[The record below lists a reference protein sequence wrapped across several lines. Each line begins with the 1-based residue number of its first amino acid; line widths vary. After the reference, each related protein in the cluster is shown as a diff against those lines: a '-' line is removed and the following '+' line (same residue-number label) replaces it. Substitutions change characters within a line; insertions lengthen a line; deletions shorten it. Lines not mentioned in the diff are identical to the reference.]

1 MGCQSSLFGAS
12 AQYIKVSG
20 GDFIAIEGA
29 NTVDRLTVSDLR
41 MPYKQLLRS
50 RVVLKTGQTNYLLN
64 HLGLGDNATFL
75 CIKAVY
81 NQKSVIEED
90 NYIKWSFYDD
100 MAKVYTMAQMM
111 VLTGNSTNRIKQLYL
126 SNPSEKYSVSL
137 DVMVGVIDD
146 TYTFFNDSVNQ
157 SSTSFVGLNWTD
169 IKSHIVGESFKI
181 NDKGT
186 PVRPLIYIEIVNIET
201 IEKTGSILIIDDASY
216 GTIFLQFLTEYDAY
230 QAHSLL
236 NYVIENPNI
245 NISENYPPA
254 DNLDPIVYFYDQ
266 VGQTGDFISFNG
278 TFPTYPNTSMG
289 ITFSTEMSLSTYG
302 STASGTASGTSSIID
317 KTQLIYLLVDKITDN
332 RDGTMSMMPSNII
345 INNATASISTIL
357 VPGTY
362 SLTFNFSDIA
372 HNTLEG
378 VHMDLTITA

>member
-1 MGCQSSLFGAS
+1 MASCASSLFGAS

-50 RVVLKTGQTNYLLN
+50 RVILKAGQNNYLLN

-75 CIKAVY
+75 CIKAIY

-90 NYIKWSFYDD
+90 NYITWSYYDD
-100 MAKVYTMAQMM
+100 LAKVYPMAQMM

-126 SNPSEKYSVSL
+126 SNPSDKYPVSL

-157 SSTSFVGLNWTD
+157 SSTSFVGLEWTD

-181 NDKGT
+181 MDKGT
-186 PVRPLIYIEIVNIET
+186 PVRPLIYFDIANIET

-245 NISENYPPA
+245 NIGEDYPPA
-254 DNLDPIVYFYDQ
+254 DNEDPIVYFYEQ
-266 VGQTGDFISFNG
+266 VGQTGDFIALDGDLING
-278 TFPTYPNTSMG
+278 PYDTSMG
-289 ITFSTEMSLSTYG
+289 LTFSTTISLLDY
-302 STASGTASGTSSIID
+302 GTASGTYFDKSRLID
-317 KTQLIYLLVDKITDN
+317 LLVYTISDN
-332 RDGTMSMMPSNII
+332 RDGTMSMMPSNLII
-345 INNATASISTIL
+345 SGTSSTVSTINL
-357 VPGTY
+357 PGTY

-378 VHMDLTITA
+378 VHMDLTITV

>member
-1 MGCQSSLFGAS
+1 MGCQSSLFGTS

-50 RVVLKTGQTNYLLN
+50 RVILKSGQTNYLLN

-75 CIKAVY
+75 CIKAIY

-90 NYIKWSFYDD
+90 NYITWSYYDD
-100 MAKVYTMAQMM
+100 LAKVYPMAQMM

-126 SNPSEKYSVSL
+126 SNPSDKYPVSL

-181 NDKGT
+181 MDKGT
-186 PVRPLIYIEIVNIET
+186 PVRPLIYFDIANIET

-245 NISENYPPA
+245 NIGEDYPPA
-254 DNLDPIVYFYDQ
+254 DNEDPIVYFYEQ
-266 VGQTGDFISFNG
+266 VGQTGDFIALDGDLING
-278 TFPTYPNTSMG
+278 PYDTSMG
-289 ITFSTEMSLSTYG
+289 LTFSTTISLLDY
-302 STASGTASGTSSIID
+302 GTASGTYFDKSRLID
-317 KTQLIYLLVDKITDN
+317 LLVYTISDN
-332 RDGTMSMMPSNII
+332 RDGTMSMMPSNLII
-345 INNATASISTIL
+345 SGTSSTVSTINL
-357 VPGTY
+357 PGTY

-378 VHMDLTITA
+378 VHMDLTITV

>member
-1 MGCQSSLFGAS
+1 MASCASSLFGAS

-50 RVVLKTGQTNYLLN
+50 RVVLKAGQNNYLLN

-81 NQKSVIEED
+81 NQKSVIETD
-90 NYIKWSFYDD
+90 NYITWSYYDD
-100 MAKVYTMAQMM
+100 LAKVYPMAQMM

-126 SNPSEKYSVSL
+126 SNPSEKYPVSL

-169 IKSHIVGESFKI
+169 IQTHITGESIKI
-181 NDKGT
+181 MDKGT
-186 PVRPLIYIEIVNIET
+186 PVRPLIYFDIANIET

-216 GTIFLQFLTEYDAY
+216 GTIFLQFLTEFDAY

-236 NYVIENPNI
+236 NYVIENPDI
-245 NISENYPPA
+245 NITTDYPPA
-254 DNLDPIVYFYDQ
+254 DNEDPIVYFNDS
-266 VGQTGDFISFNG
+266 VGNQDIDFISFNG
-278 TFPTYPNTSMG
+278 SFPDNPSTLMG
-289 ITFSTEMSLSTYG
+289 ITFSTTMSLFDY
-302 STASGTASGTSSIID
+302 GTAGGTYFDKPTLIELLISS
-317 KTQLIYLLVDKITDN
+317 ITDN
-332 RDGTMSMMPSNII
+332 RDGTMSMMPSNLI
-345 INNATASISTIL
+345 INGTSSIVSTINI
-357 VPGTY
+357 PGTY
-362 SLTFNFSDIA
+362 
-372 HNTLEG
+372 
-378 VHMDLTITA
+378 

>member
-50 RVVLKTGQTNYLLN
+50 RVILKSGQTNYLLN

-81 NQKSVIEED
+81 NQKSVEED
-90 NYIKWSFYDD
+90 NYINWCFYDD
-100 MAKVYTMAQMM
+100 MAKVHTMAQMM

-126 SNPSEKYSVSL
+126 SNPSEKYPVSL

-146 TYTFFNDSVNQ
+146 TYTFFNDSVNK
-157 SSTSFVGLNWTD
+157 SSTSFVGLNYTD
-169 IKSHIVGESFKI
+169 IKTHIIGESIKI

-186 PVRPLIYIEIVNIET
+186 TIRPLIYIEIVNIET
-201 IEKTGSILIIDDASY
+201 IEKTGTILIIDDASY

-230 QAHSLL
+230 QAHSIL
-236 NYVIENPNI
+236 NYIIENPDI
-245 NISENYPPA
+245 NIDAIPTG
-254 DNLDPIVYFYDQ
+254 DNEDPTVYFNNS
-266 VGQTGDFISFNG
+266 VGDLDNDFIAFNG
-278 TFPTYPNTSMG
+278 DLINGPYNTSMG
-289 ITFSTEMSLSTYG
+289 LTFSTEFSLSTYG
-302 STASGTASGTSSIID
+302 VSGSYIDSSLLID
-317 KTQLIYLLVDKITDN
+317 LLVDTIHDN
-332 RDGTMSMMPSNII
+332 RDGTMSMQPSNII
-345 INNATASISTIL
+345 LSSSTASISTIL

-378 VHMDLTITA
+378 VHMDLTITV

>member
-1 MGCQSSLFGAS
+1 MASCASSLFGAS

-20 GDFIAIEGA
+20 GDFLAIEGA

-50 RVVLKTGQTNYLLN
+50 RVILKAGQTNYLLN

-75 CIKAVY
+75 CLKAIY
-81 NQKSVIEED
+81 NQKSVIETD
-90 NYIKWSFYDD
+90 NYITWSYYDD
-100 MAKVYTMAQMM
+100 LAKVYPMAQMM

-126 SNPSEKYSVSL
+126 SNPSTKYPVSL

-169 IKSHIVGESFKI
+169 IQSQIVGESIKI
-181 NDKGT
+181 MDKGT
-186 PVRPLIYIEIVNIET
+186 PTRPLIFIEIVNIET
-201 IEKTGSILIIDDASY
+201 IEKTGNILIIDDASY

-236 NYVIENPNI
+236 NYVIENPMI
-245 NISENYPPA
+245 DISQYQSG
-254 DNLDPIVYFYDQ
+254 DNQDPIVHFYNQ
-266 VGQTGDFISFNG
+266 VGQTGEFISFNG
-278 TFPTYPNTSMG
+278 GFPDDPNTSMG
-289 ITFSTEMSLSTYG
+289 LTFSTTISLLDY
-302 STASGTASGTSSIID
+302 GTASGTYLDKPGLIELLISSIS
-317 KTQLIYLLVDKITDN
+317 DN
-332 RDGTMSMMPSNII
+332 RDGTMSMQPSNLII
-345 INNATASISTIL
+345 TGTSSTVSTINL
-357 VPGTY
+357 PGTY
-362 SLTFNFSDIA
+362 SVIFNFSDIA

-378 VHMDLTITA
+378 VHMDLTIID

>member
-1 MGCQSSLFGAS
+1 L
-12 AQYIKVSG
+12 
-20 GDFIAIEGA
+20 
-29 NTVDRLTVSDLR
+29 
-41 MPYKQLLRS
+41 YKS
-50 RVVLKTGQTNYLLN
+50 Y
-64 HLGLGDNATFL
+64 
-75 CIKAVY
+75 Y

-90 NYIKWSFYDD
+90 NYITWSYYDD
-100 MAKVYTMAQMM
+100 LAKVYPMAQMM

-126 SNPSEKYSVSL
+126 SNPSEKYPVSL

-181 NDKGT
+181 MDKGT
-186 PVRPLIYIEIVNIET
+186 PVRPLIYFDIANIET

-245 NISENYPPA
+245 NIGEDYPPA
-254 DNLDPIVYFYDQ
+254 DNEDPIVYFYEQ
-266 VGQTGDFISFNG
+266 VGQTGDFIALDGDLING
-278 TFPTYPNTSMG
+278 PYDTSMG
-289 ITFSTEMSLSTYG
+289 LTFSTTISLLDY
-302 STASGTASGTSSIID
+302 GTASGTYFDKSRLID
-317 KTQLIYLLVDKITDN
+317 LLVYTISDN
-332 RDGTMSMMPSNII
+332 RDGTMSMMPSNLII
-345 INNATASISTIL
+345 SGTSSTVSTINL
-357 VPGTY
+357 PGTY

-378 VHMDLTITA
+378 VHMDLTITV

>member
-1 MGCQSSLFGAS
+1 MASCASSLFGAS

-50 RVVLKTGQTNYLLN
+50 RVILKAGQNNYLLN

-75 CIKAVY
+75 CIKAIY

-90 NYIKWSFYDD
+90 NYITWSYYDD
-100 MAKVYTMAQMM
+100 LAKVYPMAQMM

-126 SNPSEKYSVSL
+126 SNPSEKYPVSL

-169 IKSHIVGESFKI
+169 IKTHIVGESFKI

-186 PVRPLIYIEIVNIET
+186 PVRPLIYFDIANIET

-236 NYVIENPNI
+236 NFVIENPNI
-245 NISENYPPA
+245 DIEQYQSG
-254 DNLDPIVYFYDQ
+254 DNEDPIIYFYSS
-266 VGQTGDFISFNG
+266 VGDLGNDFIAFNG
-278 TFPTYPNTSMG
+278 DLINGPYNTSMG
-289 ITFSTEMSLSTYG
+289 LTFSTEFSLLTY
-302 STASGTASGTSSIID
+302 GTASGTYID
-317 KTQLIYLLVDKITDN
+317 KSLLIDLLVSTITDN
-332 RDGTMSMMPSNII
+332 RDGTMSMMPSNLII
-345 INNATASISTIL
+345 TGTSSTLSTINL
-357 VPGTY
+357 PGTY
-362 SLTFNFSDIA
+362 SVTFNFSDIA

-378 VHMDLTITA
+378 VHMDLTITV

>member
-1 MGCQSSLFGAS
+1 MASCGTSLFGAS

-50 RVVLKTGQTNYLLN
+50 RVVLKAGQNNYLLN

-75 CIKAVY
+75 CVKAIY

-90 NYIKWSFYDD
+90 NYITWSYYDD
-100 MAKVYTMAQMM
+100 LAKVYPMAQMM

-126 SNPSEKYSVSL
+126 SNPSEKYPVSL

-169 IKSHIVGESFKI
+169 IKSHIVGESIKI

-186 PVRPLIYIEIVNIET
+186 PIRPLIYLEIANIET
-201 IEKTGSILIIDDASY
+201 IEKTGSILIIDDASF

-236 NYVIENPNI
+236 NFVIENPNI
-245 NISENYPPA
+245 NIELYQSG
-254 DNLDPIVYFYDQ
+254 DNEDPIIYFYEQ
-266 VGQTGDFISFNG
+266 VGQTGDFIAFDGDLVNG
-278 TFPTYPNTSMG
+278 PYDTSMG
-289 ITFSTEMSLSTYG
+289 LTFSTTISLLDY
-302 STASGTASGTSSIID
+302 GTASGTYLDKPTLID
-317 KTQLIYLLVDKITDN
+317 LLVYTITDN
-332 RDGTMSMMPSNII
+332 RDGTMSMQPSNLII
-345 INNATASISTIL
+345 SDSVSTISTINL
-357 VPGTY
+357 PGTY
-362 SLTFNFSDIA
+362 SVTFNFSDIA

-378 VHMDLTITA
+378 VHMDLTIID

>member
-1 MGCQSSLFGAS
+1 MASCASSLFGAS

-20 GDFIAIEGA
+20 GDFLAIEGA

-50 RVVLKTGQTNYLLN
+50 RVILKAGQTNYLLN

-75 CIKAVY
+75 CLKAVY
-81 NQKSVIEED
+81 NQKSVIETD
-90 NYIKWSFYDD
+90 NYITWSYYDD
-100 MAKVYTMAQMM
+100 LAKVYPMAQMM

-126 SNPSEKYSVSL
+126 SNPSTKYPVSL

-169 IKSHIVGESFKI
+169 IQSQIIGESIKI
-181 NDKGT
+181 MDKGT
-186 PVRPLIYIEIVNIET
+186 PTRPLIFIEIVNIET
-201 IEKTGSILIIDDASY
+201 IEKTGNILIIDDASY

-236 NYVIENPNI
+236 NYVIENPMI
-245 NISENYPPA
+245 DISQYQSG
-254 DNLDPIVYFYDQ
+254 DNQDPIVHFYNQ
-266 VGQTGDFISFNG
+266 VGQTGEFISFNG
-278 TFPTYPNTSMG
+278 GFPDDPNTSMG
-289 ITFSTEMSLSTYG
+289 LTFSTTISLLDY
-302 STASGTASGTSSIID
+302 GTASGTYLDKPGLIELLISSIS
-317 KTQLIYLLVDKITDN
+317 DN
-332 RDGTMSMMPSNII
+332 RDGTMSMQPSNLII
-345 INNATASISTIL
+345 TGTSSTVSTINL
-357 VPGTY
+357 PGTY
-362 SLTFNFSDIA
+362 SVTFNFSDIA

-378 VHMDLTITA
+378 VHMDLTIID

>member
-1 MGCQSSLFGAS
+1 
-12 AQYIKVSG
+12 
-20 GDFIAIEGA
+20 
-29 NTVDRLTVSDLR
+29 

-50 RVVLKTGQTNYLLN
+50 RVILKAGQNNYLLN

-75 CIKAVY
+75 CIKAIY

-90 NYIKWSFYDD
+90 NYITWSYYDD
-100 MAKVYTMAQMM
+100 LAKVYPMAQMM

-126 SNPSEKYSVSL
+126 SNPSDKYPVSL

-169 IKSHIVGESFKI
+169 IQTHIAGESIKI
-181 NDKGT
+181 MDKGT
-186 PVRPLIYIEIVNIET
+186 PVRPLIYFEIANIET
-201 IEKTGSILIIDDASY
+201 IEKTGSILIIDDASF

-236 NYVIENPNI
+236 NYVIENPDI
-245 NISENYPPA
+245 NIATDYITNQSDSE
-254 DNLDPIVYFYDQ
+254 DPIVYFYDQ
-266 VGQTGDFISFNG
+266 VGGDGDFIMFDGSFVSG
-278 TFPTYPNTSMG
+278 PDTSMG
-289 ITFSTEMSLSTYG
+289 LTFSTTISLLDY
-302 STASGTASGTSSIID
+302 GTASGTYFDKSRLID
-317 KTQLIYLLVDKITDN
+317 LLVYTISDN
-332 RDGTMSMMPSNII
+332 RDVTMSMMPSNLII
-345 INNATASISTIL
+345 SGTSSTVSTINL
-357 VPGTY
+357 PGTY

>member
-1 MGCQSSLFGAS
+1 MASCASSLFGAS

-50 RVVLKTGQTNYLLN
+50 RVILKAGQNNYLLN

-75 CIKAVY
+75 CIKAIY

-90 NYIKWSFYDD
+90 NYITWSYYDD
-100 MAKVYTMAQMM
+100 LAKVYPMAQMM

-126 SNPSEKYSVSL
+126 SNPSDKYPVSL

-169 IKSHIVGESFKI
+169 IQTHITGESIKI

-186 PVRPLIYIEIVNIET
+186 PIRPLIYLEIANIET
-201 IEKTGSILIIDDASY
+201 IEKTGSILIIDDASF

-236 NYVIENPNI
+236 NYVIENPDI
-245 NISENYPPA
+245 NIATDYITNQSDSE
-254 DNLDPIVYFYDQ
+254 DPIVYFYDQ
-266 VGQTGDFISFNG
+266 VGGDGDFIEFNG
-278 TFPTYPNTSMG
+278 SFVSGPDTSMG
-289 ITFSTEMSLSTYG
+289 LTFSTTISLLDY
-302 STASGTASGTSSIID
+302 GTASGTYFDKSRLID
-317 KTQLIYLLVDKITDN
+317 LLVYTISDN
-332 RDGTMSMMPSNII
+332 RDGTMSMMPSNLII
-345 INNATASISTIL
+345 SGTSSTVSTINL
-357 VPGTY
+357 PGTY

>member
-1 MGCQSSLFGAS
+1 MGCQSSLFGTS

-29 NTVDRLTVSDLR
+29 NTVDKLTVSDLR

-126 SNPSEKYSVSL
+126 SNPSEKYPVSL

-169 IKSHIVGESFKI
+169 IQTHIKGESFKI

-201 IEKTGSILIIDDASY
+201 IEKTGSILIMDDASY
-216 GTIFLQFLTEYDAY
+216 GTIFLQFLTEHDAY

-236 NYVIENPNI
+236 NFIIENPDI
-245 NISENYPPA
+245 DISQYQSG
-254 DNLDPIVYFYDQ
+254 DNDDPIVYFYDQ
-266 VGQTGDFISFNG
+266 VGQTGEFISFNG

-289 ITFSTEMSLSTYG
+289 LTFSTEMSLSTYG
-302 STASGTASGTSSIID
+302 TTASGTSSIID
-317 KTQLIYLLVDKITDN
+317 KSQLIYLLVDKITDN
-332 RDGTMSMMPSNII
+332 REGTMSMMPSNII

-372 HNTLEG
+372 HNTLDG

>member
-1 MGCQSSLFGAS
+1 MASCGTSLFGAS

-50 RVVLKTGQTNYLLN
+50 RVVLKAGQNNYLLN

-75 CIKAVY
+75 CIKAIY

-90 NYIKWSFYDD
+90 NYITWSYYDD
-100 MAKVYTMAQMM
+100 LAKVYPMAQMM

-126 SNPSEKYSVSL
+126 SNPSEKYPVSL

-169 IKSHIVGESFKI
+169 IKSHIVGESIKI

-186 PVRPLIYIEIVNIET
+186 PIRPLIYLEIANIET
-201 IEKTGSILIIDDASY
+201 IEKAGSILIIDDASF

-236 NYVIENPNI
+236 NFVIENPNI
-245 NISENYPPA
+245 NIELYQSG
-254 DNLDPIVYFYDQ
+254 DNEDPIIYFYEQ
-266 VGQTGDFISFNG
+266 VGQTGDFIAFDGDLLNG
-278 TFPTYPNTSMG
+278 PYDTSMG
-289 ITFSTEMSLSTYG
+289 LTFSTTISLLDY
-302 STASGTASGTSSIID
+302 GTASGTYFDKSTLID
-317 KTQLIYLLVDKITDN
+317 LLVYTITDN
-332 RDGTMSMMPSNII
+332 RDGTMSMQPSNLII
-345 INNATASISTIL
+345 TGTSSTVSTINL
-357 VPGTY
+357 PGTY
-362 SLTFNFSDIA
+362 SVTFNFSDIA

>member
-90 NYIKWSFYDD
+90 NYVKWSFYDD

-126 SNPSEKYSVSL
+126 SNPSEKYPVSL

-169 IKSHIVGESFKI
+169 IQTHIIGESFKI

-201 IEKTGSILIIDDASY
+201 IEKTGSILIMDDASY

-236 NYVIENPNI
+236 NFIIENPNI
-245 NISENYPPA
+245 DISQYQSG
-254 DNLDPIVYFYDQ
+254 DNEDPKVYFYDQ
-266 VGQTGDFISFNG
+266 VAQTGEFISFNG

-289 ITFSTEMSLSTYG
+289 LTFSTEISLSTYG
-302 STASGTASGTSSIID
+302 TTASGTSSIID
-317 KTQLIYLLVDKITDN
+317 KSQLIYLLVDKITDN
-332 RDGTMSMMPSNII
+332 RDGTMSMQPSNIV
-345 INNATASISTIL
+345 INTATSSISTIL

-378 VHMDLTITA
+378 IHMDLKITV

>member
-1 MGCQSSLFGAS
+1 MGCQSSLFGTS

-50 RVVLKTGQTNYLLN
+50 RVVLKSGQTNYLLN

-75 CIKAVY
+75 CIKAIY

-90 NYIKWSFYDD
+90 NYINWCFYDD
-100 MAKVYTMAQMM
+100 MAKVHTMAQMM

-126 SNPSEKYSVSL
+126 SNTSEKYPVSL

-146 TYTFFNDSVNQ
+146 TYTFFNDSVNK
-157 SSTSFVGLNWTD
+157 SSTSFVGLNYTD
-169 IKSHIVGESFKI
+169 IKTHIIGESIKI

-186 PVRPLIYIEIVNIET
+186 TIRPLIYIEIVNIET
-201 IEKTGSILIIDDASY
+201 IEKTGTILIIDDASY

-230 QAHSLL
+230 QAHSIL
-236 NYVIENPNI
+236 NYIIENPDI
-245 NISENYPPA
+245 NIDAIPTG
-254 DNLDPIVYFYDQ
+254 DNEDPTVYFYSS
-266 VGQTGDFISFNG
+266 VGDLDNDFIAFNG
-278 TFPTYPNTSMG
+278 DLINGPYNTSMG
-289 ITFSTEMSLSTYG
+289 LTFSTEFSLSTYG
-302 STASGTASGTSSIID
+302 VSGSYIDSSLLID
-317 KTQLIYLLVDKITDN
+317 LLVDKITDN
-332 RDGTMSMMPSNII
+332 RDGTMSMQPSNIV
-345 INNATASISTIL
+345 INSASESISTIL

-362 SLTFNFSDIA
+362 SLIFNFSDIA
-372 HNTLEG
+372 QNTLEG
-378 VHMDLTITA
+378 IHMDLTITV

>member
-1 MGCQSSLFGAS
+1 MASCASSLFGAS

-50 RVVLKTGQTNYLLN
+50 RVILKAGQNNYLLN

-75 CIKAVY
+75 CIKAIY

-90 NYIKWSFYDD
+90 NYITWSYYDD
-100 MAKVYTMAQMM
+100 LAKVYPMAQMM

-126 SNPSEKYSVSL
+126 SNPSEKYPVSL

-181 NDKGT
+181 MDKGT
-186 PVRPLIYIEIVNIET
+186 PVRPLIYFDIANIET

-236 NYVIENPNI
+236 NFIIENPDKNI
-245 NISENYPPA
+245 DDYQSG
-254 DNLDPIVYFYDQ
+254 DNEDPLVYFYDH
-266 VGQTGDFISFNG
+266 VGQTGDFIMFDGSFVSG
-278 TFPTYPNTSMG
+278 PDTSMG
-289 ITFSTEMSLSTYG
+289 LTFSTTISLLDY
-302 STASGTASGTSSIID
+302 GTASGTYFDKPTLID
-317 KTQLIYLLVDKITDN
+317 LLIYTISDN
-332 RDGTMSMMPSNII
+332 RDGTMSMMPSNLII
-345 INNATASISTIL
+345 SGSSSTVSTINL
-357 VPGTY
+357 PGTY
-362 SLTFNFSDIA
+362 SITFNFSGIA

-378 VHMDLTITA
+378 VHMDLTITE

>member
-1 MGCQSSLFGAS
+1 MASCASSLFGAS

-50 RVVLKTGQTNYLLN
+50 RVILKAGQNNYLLN

-75 CIKAVY
+75 CIKAIY

-90 NYIKWSFYDD
+90 NYITWSYYDD
-100 MAKVYTMAQMM
+100 LAKVYPMAQMM

-126 SNPSEKYSVSL
+126 SNPSEKYPVSL

-169 IKSHIVGESFKI
+169 IQTHIAGESIKI
-181 NDKGT
+181 MDKGT
-186 PVRPLIYIEIVNIET
+186 PVRPLIYFEIANIET

-236 NYVIENPNI
+236 NFVIENPEKDI
-245 NISENYPPA
+245 A
-254 DNLDPIVYFYDQ
+254 DYQSGDNEDPIVYFYEQ
-266 VGQTGDFISFNG
+266 VGQTGDFIALDGDLING
-278 TFPTYPNTSMG
+278 PYDTSMG
-289 ITFSTEMSLSTYG
+289 LTFSTTISLFDY
-302 STASGTASGTSSIID
+302 GTAGGTYFDKSTLID
-317 KTQLIYLLVDKITDN
+317 LLVYTISDN
-332 RDGTMSMMPSNII
+332 RDGTMSMMPSNLII
-345 INNATASISTIL
+345 TGTSSTVSTINL
-357 VPGTY
+357 PGTY
-362 SLTFNFSDIA
+362 SVTFNFSDIA

-378 VHMDLTITA
+378 VHMDLTIID